1 MLYPKPPILELDS
14 TNPRRCGQIH
24 GESLRDK
31 IRAMAQIRLELM
43 CTDAGFASQKDV
55 LEIAS
60 AHLPILK
67 DFDEDLYLEVL
78 GISEGSRLTP
88 EEIVVLNHYT
98 DMRDLHPSHLS
109 REDDDTNG
117 CSVIYTKAPKGPLL
131 GQTWDIDSSAV
142 DHVVILKITNQETDV
157 LLFSIAG
164 CIGMTGMNNSS
175 VGICINNLSSI
186 DAKIGIVWPA
196 LVRKVLKQ
204 KSAKQ
209 GCDLILQA
217 SLGSGHHYCVADT
230 HDFFGIETSG
240 TKKKITQR
248 GSNKTHFHTNH
259 CLDAEMQLTHTVKS
273 TSTTYSRYQELEK
286 RLACTL
292 ISSINDIY
300 ELLGRVS
307 TAPKPRNHAVATCGA
322 LVMDLRKKTAL
333 ACMGPPSQEIF
344 NNPPLYLSLA
354 RCP

>member
-1 MLYPKPPILELDS
+1 MPYPKPPILALDS
-14 TNPRRCGQIH
+14 SNPRRCGQIH
-24 GESLRDK
+24 GETLRNQV
-31 IRAMAQIRLELM
+31 RAMAQIRLELM
-43 CTDAGFASQKDV
+43 CTDAAFPSEKQV

-78 GISEGSRLTP
+78 GIAEGSGLSP

-98 DMRDLHPSHLS
+98 DLRDLRPNHFH
-109 REDDDTNG
+109 RDGDDAKG
-117 CSVIYTKAPKGPLL
+117 CSVIYSKAASGPLL
-131 GQTWDIDSSAV
+131 GQTWDIDSSAI
-142 DHVVILKITNQETDV
+142 DHVVILKIRNRETDI

-164 CIGMTGMNNSS
+164 CLGMTGMNNHA
-175 VGICINNLSSI
+175 VGICINNLNST

-204 KSAKQ
+204 SSAKQ

-217 SLGSGHHYCVADT
+217 SLGSGHHYCVADKQ
-230 HDFFGIETSG
+230 DFFGIETSG

-286 RLACTL
+286 RLPHTP
-292 ISSINDIY
+292 ISSSNDMY
-300 ELLGRVS
+300 ELFGHVS
-307 TAPKPRNHAVATCGA
+307 LAPKPELGHSVATCGA
-322 LVMDLRKKTAL
+322 LVMDLKAQTAL

-344 NNPPLYLSLA
+344 HNPPLHLSLA
-354 RCP
+354 K